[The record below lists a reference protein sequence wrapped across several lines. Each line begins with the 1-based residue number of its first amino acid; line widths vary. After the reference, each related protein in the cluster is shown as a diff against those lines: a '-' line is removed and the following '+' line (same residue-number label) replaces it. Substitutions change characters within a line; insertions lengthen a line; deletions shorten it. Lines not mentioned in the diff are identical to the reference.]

1 MELND
6 AIGRIVRHWPLIVV
20 AVLIGAVIGAIAGD
34 RTGGYTAAT
43 RLVLDAPDPKAR
55 AESTA
60 IADTARAIVTSPSL
74 VSAALARAGVSS
86 TDSARYA
93 ANDVTV
99 SALGT
104 SGVLDLAVRAD
115 TPRLAAD
122 VSNALARELIR
133 TRNAI
138 ASDRANGVQQELN
151 TRIAA
156 LNERISRLDPTIAS
170 LSARVALGRT
180 GSTAASQQK
189 LGDSSRLRDFLTQQR
204 STLETEQAS
213 LLSASSAGPAP
224 SIISPATAAEAR
236 SAGSSFLPDAVLG
249 GLLGLI
255 AGVGIAA
262 LINATFEQRQVTEST
277 TGASN
282 GDTGLAQAP
291 AKVGKPGTA
300 YQSKRRNGGVPAA
313 VPARQRQAKRRIGGA
328 RR

>member
-6 AIGRIVRHWPLIVV
+6 AIGRIVRHWPLIAV
-20 AVLIGAVIGAIAGD
+20 AVLIGAVIGAVVGGG
-34 RTGGYTAAT
+34 TSGYTAAT

-74 VSAALARAGVSS
+74 VRAALAGAGATG

-115 TPRLAAD
+115 TARLAAD
-122 VSNALARELIR
+122 LSNALARELIR

-156 LNERISRLDPTIAS
+156 LNDRISRLDTTIAS
-170 LSARVALGRT
+170 LSSRAALSRT
-180 GSTAASQQK
+180 GSTEALH
-189 LGDSSRLRDFLTQQR
+189 LGNSSRLRDFLTQQR

-224 SIISPATAAEAR
+224 SIISPATAADAS
-236 SAGSSFLPDAVLG
+236 SAASSFLPDAVLG

-262 LINATFEQRQVTEST
+262 LINATLEERQVTAR

-291 AKVGKPGTA
+291 AEVGKPGAA
-300 YQSKRRNGGVPAA
+300 YQSKRRNGRVPPA

>member
-1 MELND
+1 MALND
-6 AIGRIVRHWPLIVV
+6 AIGRIVRHWPLIAV
-20 AVLIGAVIGAIAGD
+20 AVLIGAVIGAIAGG
-34 RTGGYTAAT
+34 RTGGYTAST

-74 VSAALARAGVSS
+74 VSVALAGAGASG

-93 ANDVTV
+93 ANNVTV

-115 TPRLAAD
+115 TAHRAAE

-138 ASDRANGVQQELN
+138 ASGRANGVQQELKA
-151 TRIAA
+151 RIAA
-156 LNERISRLDPTIAS
+156 LNERVSRLDTTIAS
-170 LSARVALGRT
+170 LSARVAHGRSGAT
-180 GSTAASQQK
+180 EASQRK

-213 LLSASSAGPAP
+213 LLSTSSAGPAP
-224 SIISPATAAEAR
+224 SIISPATAADAN

-262 LINATFEQRQVTEST
+262 LISATSEGRQVTAST

-282 GDTGLAQAP
+282 GDTGLAQAS
-291 AKVGKPGTA
+291 AKVGKAGTA
-300 YQSKRRNGGVPAA
+300 YQSKRRNGRVAAA

>member
-1 MELND
+1 MELSD
-6 AIGRIVRHWPLIVV
+6 AIGRIVRHWPLIAV
-20 AVLIGAVIGAIAGD
+20 AVLIGAGIGAIAGG

-74 VSAALARAGVSS
+74 VSAALVGAGASG

-93 ANDVTV
+93 ANNVTV

-115 TPRLAAD
+115 TARLAAD

-156 LNERISRLDPTIAS
+156 LNKRISRIDTTITS
-170 LSARVALGRT
+170 LSARVGLGRT
-180 GSTAASQQK
+180 GPTEALQQK

-224 SIISPATAAEAR
+224 SIISPATAADAS

-255 AGVGIAA
+255 VGVGIAA
-262 LINATFEQRQVTEST
+262 LINATSEERQVTAST
-277 TGASN
+277 TAGSN
-282 GDTGLAQAP
+282 GDTGLAHTP
-291 AKVGKPGTA
+291 GKVGKPGTA
-300 YQSKRRNGGVPAA
+300 FQSKRRNGRVPAA